1 MQAAFLFELAIKA
14 TLVIV
19 ATWAFV
25 RLLSGAS
32 AAARSAAWASGLAF
46 IVALPL
52 CMAIAPS
59 WSLDTLRVSLV
70 GRAIG
75 AFVADL
81 GIDEALERREQL
93 RSSPAASTVREPDP
107 RALPDA
113 ASAAAIVWA
122 GLSILWLLGTVVA
135 LVRLGRGFL
144 SVGRMGRAAAPLVDP
159 ELSAIVARACA
170 HLGLRRAPSIR
181 TSSDLAVPAVFGL
194 WNPTLL
200 LPSDYHQWSEPCRRV
215 VVLHELAHIQRRDCL
230 IQFVAD
236 CASAMYW
243 FHPLVRTAA
252 ARVRHERE
260 EACDDVVI
268 AAGTSPTAYADHLLD
283 LVRAGLA
290 VPPAPAVAFGT
301 PSRLNQRISALLDDE
316 RCRTAPA
323 GRTVIA
329 AVLAGVVAVATL
341 GGARVMAQAALH
353 GPVFDHG
360 GGVVTRLITADTR
373 QRVKDELTAALRDG
387 DRKVRSVASAAVE
400 AIMTSGSAPLRVET
414 PCGGNCVNWDNVAD
428 ALEKAMQGLRDEL
441 AVLQLASDDVEVR
454 RAAVGR
460 VWPRTQRGAAA
471 LTRALLDDDR
481 IVRNGAAIRLDSVH
495 APIAVPNWIVL
506 LGDSDPMLRERAAIS
521 LGVIGDPRAIDPLA
535 DALRDPEAPVRLQA
549 ATALASIALGR
560 EGINAAMAGSVLQA
574 RTVYRKEDGVT
585 LPELVREVRPVYT
598 PAAMQARIQGGVVM
612 RAVVEADGSV
622 KDVEVVESLDT
633 EHGLDEQATQAL
645 KQCEFKPGLW
655 MGAAVPVLITFET
668 RFTLK

>member
-52 CMAIAPS
+52 CMAVAPS
-59 WSLDTLRVSLV
+59 WSLDTLRVSPV

-81 GIDEALERREQL
+81 GIDETLERRDPH
-93 RSSPAASTVREPDP
+93 RSSPVASTVREPHT

-135 LVRLGRGFL
+135 LGRLGKGFL
-144 SVGRMGRAAAPLVDP
+144 SVGRIGRAAAPLVDP
-159 ELSAIVARACA
+159 ELSATVAQGCA

-181 TSSDLAVPAVFGL
+181 TSGDLAVPAVFGL
-194 WNPTLL
+194 LKPTLL

-268 AAGTSPTAYADHLLD
+268 AAGTSPTTYADHLLD

-301 PSRLNQRISALLDDE
+301 PSRLNQRISAILDDE

-360 GGVVTRLITADTR
+360 GVTRLITADTR

-400 AIMTSGSAPLRVET
+400 AIMTSGGAPLRVET
-414 PCGGNCVNWDNVAD
+414 PCGGNCVDWEQTLD
-428 ALEKAMQGLRDEL
+428 ALQQSILRLSDES
-441 AVLQLASDDVEVR
+441 VVMQLASDDVEVR

-495 APIAVPNWIVL
+495 APIAVPNWIIL
-506 LGDSDPMLRERAAIS
+506 LGDTDPMLRERAAIS

-535 DALRDPEAPVRLQA
+535 DALRDPEAAVRLQA

-633 EHGLDEQATQAL
+633 EHGLDDQATNAL